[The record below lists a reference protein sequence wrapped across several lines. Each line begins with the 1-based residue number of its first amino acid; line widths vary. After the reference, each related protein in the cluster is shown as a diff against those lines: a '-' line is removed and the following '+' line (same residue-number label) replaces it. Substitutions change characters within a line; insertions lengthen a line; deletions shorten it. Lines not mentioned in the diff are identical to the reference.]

1 MPKPS
6 TRVIV
11 CLAVLAVLVL
21 LLTSAFFGGHSPSD
35 DFARFPERLRT
46 VSSRWNA
53 ERGNDR
59 VYLHT
64 DKPFYKPGETI
75 WFGAYLRNADDLKPS
90 RFSQVLH
97 VELLNP
103 KGGVE
108 GRLEL
113 VAPRGVATGDF
124 SLGADVP
131 GGLYTL
137 KAYSAWQRN
146 FGRTLLFEKELTVQ
160 RSVLP
165 RLKMELDFVR
175 KAYGPGDRVEATL
188 KLHSLENQPLAHH
201 AVTFRVQVEGE
212 ETATGPARA
221 DAEGTVHL
229 SFSLPAALRTP
240 DALLNVLVPHEGHT
254 ESIARAVPVVL
265 DRVALSFYPEGG
277 DLVAGLP
284 GRVAFAAV
292 DAYGKPADVTGVVE
306 DDRGN
311 CVAALESYHQGMGA
325 FALRPGRGRQYRVRL
340 TKPTGISQTYALPA
354 SLPDGYG
361 LAADLPGREALR
373 VTVTAGEAGP
383 VALVVQVRDKVY
395 HTARVDARAG
405 TTPVTI
411 PLGAMPAGVA
421 RVTLFDGRGVARA
434 ERLAFVNGHKKM
446 HLAITTDKE
455 KYLPREKVILTIR
468 ATGEGGKPLPAQ
480 LSLAVA
486 DDKLLA
492 FADDKSGHILAKM
505 LLEPDLAGTVEEPN
519 FYFDD
524 REPKASQAL
533 DYLLMTRGW
542 RHFTWREVLGG
553 KLPPIAHRA
562 ERAVVTGR
570 VLENVPG
577 GVAIGATVRDVKGK
591 RSVKTDSL
599 GRFALAGLDLTQPAL
614 LEVTT
619 PSYVQQL
626 WVDDYGKEYTVEAE
640 VSGRV
645 LVAEDGL
652 PVPGTNVYWKETTHG
667 TTTDA
672 EGRYR
677 IAACTGCTTLV
688 FSSEGFLSREVTVSR
703 PGRVDV
709 SLQPRAVPLYEYEAE
724 TEEYVAAD
732 TTGAAMSDVP
742 PPPAPNSPWFEE
754 ESTVRFTPPEPVP
767 DEEVVEV
774 APVLQHNLELSA
786 VNEELY
792 AENTVTGDPDAAPD
806 LIMEE
811 PLLLLKRA
819 PAGDELAWQGEGI
832 AREEEETL
840 FQVVE
845 QMPEFP
851 GGMPAL
857 SRYLR
862 DNLYYSHQGHRSRI
876 EGTVFVGFVV
886 DPNGKVS
893 DVHVLKGLGYGLD
906 GQAVRAIRTMPRW
919 TSGRQNGRPV
929 SVRYALPVRFVLNGS
944 RVWYGAPA
952 VASAQ
957 SRDEAP
963 RTTRY
968 YRARTFAA
976 PVYGGKKA
984 PEARADFR
992 STLFWQGDITLD
1004 ATGKAEI
1011 TFYNSDEI
1019 TSFRAVAEGI
1029 GENGLVGHGEH
1040 TYYTQLPF
1048 SISARLPVALSAGD
1062 TLALPL
1068 TLKNNTGAP
1077 LSGTLHFALPA
1088 GWAALG
1094 RAPGAVT
1101 LGRGEARTL
1110 HVRYVVRNQPGRET
1124 LGVSFRSDNHTDA
1137 VREEVRI
1144 LPRGFPAHR
1153 SYSGD
1158 ALAATYTV
1166 DVNSPLPGTLKATLT
1181 AFPNTL
1187 SELTAGI
1194 ASMLEEPHGCF
1205 EQTSSST
1212 YPNVLVLNLLRE
1224 TGGGPAAVRERAA
1237 RYIEE
1242 GYKRLIS
1249 FETPEGGFDWFG
1261 EAPGNEA
1268 LTAYGL
1274 LEFTDMGRVYGGVDP
1289 QLLVRVKAW
1298 LLAKRDGKGGFR
1310 REAEGQYGFGRCDRE
1325 IADGYIVYAL
1335 LKAGVRDLAAEA
1347 AATHAHALRTKDPY
1361 LLALTALAHY
1371 ELGDRAKAGKA
1382 LAALLGT
1389 QAADGSWRGRTHSIT
1404 QSGGEALALETT
1416 ALAVQALLRDGQ
1428 PDPAALDRGIRFL
1441 AAHRGYGGRFG
1452 STQSTILT
1460 LQALAA
1466 YARYHRQTARPG
1478 TLACYVNGRLVAQQP
1493 YAADARE
1500 VICLPGLEK
1509 HLTAGPQRVEVR
1521 YLGTQTPLPYVLD
1534 LHWTTT
1540 FPQPAPACAV
1550 RLTTGLSK
1558 QRLRVGETV
1567 RLTADFVNETKDG
1580 LPMTMAVLGVPGGL
1594 GAQPWQLKALREA
1607 GLVDF
1612 YETRDNLVYLY
1623 FRQLPPGARKTI
1635 HLDLKAEL
1643 PGTFE
1648 ATASRA
1654 YLYYTDEVKS
1664 WSKPERVTVLP

>member
-11 CLAVLAVLVL
+11 CLAVPAVLVL
-21 LLTSAFFGGHSPSD
+21 LLTSAFFGGHSPAD
-35 DFARFPERLRT
+35 DFDGFPDRLRT
-46 VSSRWNA
+46 ASSRWNA
-53 ERGNDR
+53 GRGNDR

-75 WFGAYLRNADDLKPS
+75 WLGAYLRNADDLKPS

-124 SLGADVP
+124 SLGADTP
-131 GGLYTL
+131 GGLYKL

-175 KAYGPGDRVEATL
+175 KAYGPGDRAEATL

-201 AVTFRVQVEGE
+201 AVTFRVQVEGKE
-212 ETATGPARA
+212 VAGGPARA

-229 SFSLPAALRTP
+229 SFSLPAALHTP

-254 ESIARAVPVVL
+254 ESISRAVPVVL
-265 DRVALSFYPEGG
+265 DRVALTFYPEGG

-306 DDRGN
+306 DDRGHR
-311 CVAALESYHQGMGA
+311 VAALESYHQGMGA
-325 FALRPGRGRQYRVRL
+325 FALRPARGRQYRVRL
-340 TKPTGISQTYALPA
+340 TKPAGIAQTYPLPA
-354 SLPDGYG
+354 AGADGYG

-373 VTVTAGEAGP
+373 VTVAAAEAGP
-383 VALVVQVRDKVY
+383 VALVVQVRGNVY
-395 HTARVDARAG
+395 HTARVDAKKG
-405 TTPVTI
+405 ITPVTI

-421 RVTLFDGRGVARA
+421 QVTLFDGRGVARA
-434 ERLAFVNGHKKM
+434 ERLAFVNRHKRM
-446 HLAITTDKE
+446 HLAVTTDKE
-455 KYLPREKVILTIR
+455 KYLPREKVTLTIR
-468 ATGEGGKPLPAQ
+468 ATGAGGDPLPAQ

-505 LLEPDLAGTVEEPN
+505 LLEPDLTGPVEAPN

-524 REPKASQAL
+524 REPKAVRAL

-542 RHFTWREVLGG
+542 RHFTWQEVLGG
-553 KLPPIAHRA
+553 KLPPVAHRA

-570 VLENVPG
+570 VLEDVPG

-599 GRFALAGLDLTQPAL
+599 GRFALAGLDLTEPAL
-614 LEVTT
+614 LEVIT

-626 WVDDYGKEYTVEAE
+626 WVDDYRKEYTVEAE

-652 PVPGTNVYWKETTHG
+652 PVPGANVFWKGTTHG

-688 FSSEGFLSREVTVSR
+688 FSFEGFISQEVTVSR
-703 PGRVDV
+703 IGRVDV
-709 SLQPRAVPLYEYEAE
+709 RLQPGAISLYDYEVE
-724 TEEYVAAD
+724 TKAYAAD
-732 TTGAAMSDVP
+732 TTGAGLSEAP
-742 PPPAPNSPWFEE
+742 PLSLPDSQQFEE
-754 ESTVRFTPPEPVP
+754 ESTVRFVPPEPVP
-767 DEEVVEV
+767 DYKAVEA
-774 APVLQHNLELSA
+774 APGVQQKAELSA

-792 AENTVTGDPDAAPD
+792 AENNRTGDPDVAPG
-806 LIMEE
+806 LIVEE
-811 PLLLLKRA
+811 PLDLLLQTA
-819 PAGDELAWQGEGI
+819 PEGDKTVPERQEN
-832 AREEEETL
+832 AREGEETL

-862 DNLYYSHQGHRSRI
+862 DSLYYSHQGHRSRI

-886 DPNGKVS
+886 DGNGKVG

-906 GQAVRAIRTMPRW
+906 QQAVRAIRAMPRW
-919 TSGRQNGRPV
+919 TSGRQGGRPV
-929 SVRYALPVRFVLNGS
+929 SVRYSLPVRFVLNGS
-944 RVWYGAPA
+944 RVWYGAAAAPGHGG
-952 VASAQ
+952 
-957 SRDEAP
+957 DEAP
-963 RTTRY
+963 RATRY
-968 YRARTFAA
+968 YRARRFAA
-976 PVYGGKKA
+976 PVYRGKKA
-984 PEARADFR
+984 PGERTDFR

-1048 SISARLPVALSAGD
+1048 SLSARLPVALSAGD

-1068 TLKNNTGAP
+1068 TLKNNTAAP
-1077 LSGTLHFALPA
+1077 LSGMLHLSLPA
-1088 GWAALG
+1088 GWEALG

-1101 LGRGEARTL
+1101 LGRDEARTL
-1110 HVRYVVRNQPGRET
+1110 HLHYVVRNRPGRET
-1124 LGVSFRSDNHTDA
+1124 LGVSFRSDGHTDA

-1158 ALAATYTV
+1158 ALAATYAV
-1166 DVNSPLPGTLKATLT
+1166 DVNSPLPGTLTATLT

-1187 SELTAGI
+1187 SELVAGI
-1194 ASMLEEPHGCF
+1194 ESMLEEPHGCF

-1212 YPNVLVLNLLRE
+1212 YPNVLVLDLLRE

-1249 FETPEGGFDWFG
+1249 FETPAGGFDWFG

-1274 LEFTDMGRVYGGVDP
+1274 LEFTDMGQVYGGVDP

-1298 LLAKRDGKGGFR
+1298 LLAKRDGRGGFR
-1310 REAEGQYGFGRCDRE
+1310 REAEGHYGFGLCNRE

-1335 LKAGVRDLAAEA
+1335 TKAGVRDLAAEA
-1347 AATHAHALRTKDPY
+1347 VATHAYALRTKDPY

-1371 ELGDRAKAGKA
+1371 ELGDWAKAGKA
-1382 LAALLGT
+1382 LAALLGA
-1389 QAADGSWRGRTHSIT
+1389 QAADGGWRGRTHSIT
-1404 QSGGEALALETT
+1404 QSGGDALALETT
-1416 ALAVQALLRDGQ
+1416 ALAVQALLRGGQ
-1428 PDPAALDRGIRFL
+1428 PDNAALDRGIRFL
-1441 AAHRGYGGRFG
+1441 AAHRGHGGRFG

-1493 YAADARE
+1493 YAADARD
-1500 VICLPGLEK
+1500 VISLPGLEK
-1509 HLTAGPQRVEVR
+1509 YLAAGPQRVEVR

-1550 RLTTGLSK
+1550 RLTTGLNK
-1558 QRLRVGETV
+1558 RRLRVGETV
-1567 RLTADFVNETKDG
+1567 RLTADVVNGTRGG

-1594 GAQPWQLKALREA
+1594 GAQPWQLKALREE

-1664 WSKPERVTVLP
+1664 WSKPERITVLP